1 MKQVWVIASS
11 VRMQSNVS
19 PALVKYLAIRVGVA
33 GGSFVSVLIGSSLW
47 SIPVRK
53 WAALQGTSLSMPK
66 ISQHLARDPTHA
78 SIDRSD
84 RSCQTVRCSNE
95 LNAARQSL

>member
-1 MKQVWVIASS
+1 VIASS
-11 VRMQSNVS
+11 VGMQSNVS
-19 PALVKYLAIRVGVA
+19 PALVNYLAIWVGVA

-53 WAALQGTSLSMPK
+53 RAALQGTALSMPR
-66 ISQHLARDPTHA
+66 ISQYLAHDPTHA
-78 SIDRSD
+78 SID

-95 LNAARQSL
+95 LNAARQPS